1 MTDVTAVTAVD
12 EEHQLFRDALTSVQA
27 DGRRRWIYA
36 RKPSGRYYR
45 ARTLLSWVLLAF
57 LFLAPFV
64 RVGGQPLILL
74 NVLERRFVLLG
85 LVFWPQDFYLV
96 VLLALTLLITIMLAT
111 TTIGRVWCGWLCPQ
125 TIFLEMLFRKIEYI
139 IDGSAEQQLRR
150 DRALALPGARA
161 GSVVIGKRVVKHTI
175 FFALS
180 FAIANLFLAYIIGSD
195 ALLKIV
201 TAPPRE
207 HLVGLVAITI
217 FSLLFYGVF
226 ARFREQACT
235 LACPYGRV
243 MSALQD
249 AHTIMVTYDSPRGEP
264 RGRVA
269 ATGSPR
275 GDCIDCGHCVTVCP
289 TGIDIRNGIQLECVN
304 CTACMDAC
312 DAVMTQL
319 RRPPGLIA
327 LTSHETTHTR
337 RRSWLTARVG
347 AYAGVWAVLVAI
359 VVTLIVRRHDLDVLI
374 LRQPGTLYA
383 TLDDGGIANFY
394 TVQVLN
400 RSPRAHA
407 LDYRAVTPAGAR
419 LVPLGPIGRVDAHGL
434 IESRLLVQLPREVLQ
449 AGATPL
455 RLEVRAD
462 GVLLATIDSSFLGP
476 APSRPAGAAR
486 PEP

>member
-1 MTDVTAVTAVD
+1 V
-12 EEHQLFRDALTSVQA
+12 FR
-27 DGRRRWIYA
+27 R
-36 RKPSGRYYR
+36 
-45 ARTLLSWVLLAF
+45 
-57 LFLAPFV
+57 
-64 RVGGQPLILL
+64 
-74 NVLERRFVLLG
+74 LEY
-85 LVFWPQDFYLV
+85 W
-96 VLLALTLLITIMLAT
+96 
-111 TTIGRVWCGWLCPQ
+111 
-125 TIFLEMLFRKIEYI
+125 
-139 IDGSAEQQLRR
+139 IDGSAEQQVRR
-150 DRALALPGARA
+150 DAAPWTAATWIRA
-161 GSVVIGKRVVKHTI
+161 GLKHAL

-180 FAIANLFLAYIIGSD
+180 FAIANLFLAYVIGAG
-195 ALLKIV
+195 ALWTIV
-201 TAPPRE
+201 TDPPSR
-207 HLVGLVAITI
+207 HLAGLALITM

-243 MSALQD
+243 MSSLID
-249 AHTIMVTYDSPRGEP
+249 RHTITVTYDAVRGEP
-264 RGRVA
+264 RGRLFREA
-269 ATGSPR
+269 ATTPADAAPN
-275 GDCIDCGHCVTVCP
+275 GDCVDCARCVTVCP

-449 AGATPL
+449 GGATPL